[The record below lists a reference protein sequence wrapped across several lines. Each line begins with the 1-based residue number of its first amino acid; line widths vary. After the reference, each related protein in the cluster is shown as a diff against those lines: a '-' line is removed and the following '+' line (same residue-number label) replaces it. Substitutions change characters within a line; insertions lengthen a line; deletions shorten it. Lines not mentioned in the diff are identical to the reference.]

1 MSLATEYLAWRRLPA
16 VGCVFARLVAVHPAN
31 YDQVIEVEPS
41 DAAPD
46 LVAGLVA
53 GRIDRLVSDAG
64 VSAGV
69 ILLPGLDTM
78 EKITR
83 MSLALDGK
91 LHWHVTTTALQN
103 PPNGP
108 MVAMHIT
115 RDIPFGDQS
124 RPSEVLFLGP
134 FPEFPATRRAPLTA
148 LEMYVGV
155 PRQTDP
161 KTGQPTA
168 KANLA
173 HLPLNIPTQTAFDTT
188 WDNSVKGRLLSLGGT
203 EDSRA
208 KAKVS
213 FAIPL
218 ALAEAVGCAP

>member
-1 MSLATEYLAWRRLPA
+1 MSLATKYLAWRRSSA

-31 YDQVIEVEPS
+31 YDQVIEVEAR
-41 DAAPD
+41 DAAP
-46 LVAGLVA
+46 GLVA
-53 GRIDRLVSDAG
+53 GRVAERIDRLVSDVAA
-64 VSAGV
+64 SAAV

-83 MSLALDGK
+83 MSLALGGEM
-91 LHWHVTTTALQN
+91 HWSVTTTALQN
-103 PPNGP
+103 PPDGP
-108 MVAMHIT
+108 MVAVHIT
-115 RDIPFGDQS
+115 RDIPFGEQS
-124 RPSEVLFLGP
+124 SPSEVLFFGP

-155 PRQTDP
+155 PRTTDP
-161 KTGQPTA
+161 KTGQPTT

-188 WDNSVKGRLLSLGGT
+188 WDNSVKGRLLSLGGK
-203 EDSRA
+203 EDTRA

-213 FAIPL
+213 FTVPS
-218 ALAEAVGCAP
+218 ALAEALGCAP